1 VNLIILTLRHLTA
14 TKKDSLLRLSGDA
27 NARSISDSKQ
37 EDAHEKR
44 DRAWRRWAS
53 FLKRFRVL
61 DPFADGVSADGREL
75 LGKCFLVELR
85 KSTFH
90 KSGHA
95 IKEREKPMVAT
106 TL

>member
-1 VNLIILTLRHLTA
+1 LP
-14 TKKDSLLRLSGDA
+14 GDA
-27 NARSISDSKQ
+27 NAERILDSKQ

-44 DRAWRRWAS
+44 DHAWRRWAS

-61 DPFADGVSADGREL
+61 DPFTDGVSADGREL

-90 KSGHA
+90 KEGHVTA
-95 IKEREKPMVAT
+95 ERAKPMNKWRSPFHQQEGT
-106 TL
+106 